1 MTAIAWADAVDMNRP
16 TPVAT
21 SQHIDALVE
30 RLRAN
35 PGRPARVRTNVGY
48 SSVSTNCA
56 YFRRGC
62 KVVTR
67 RNPAG
72 GWDHFAA
79 WPTTPAT
86 GADPVADLAAFRSIG
101 ARRIGA
107 AA

>member
-1 MTAIAWADAVDMNRP
+1 MTAIAWADAVDMDRP
-16 TPVAT
+16 VQSVTT
-21 SQHIDALVE
+21 RQIDAIVDQ
-30 RLRAN
+30 LRRN

-48 SSVSTNCA
+48 SSVSTNCS

-79 WPTTPAT
+79 WPITESA
-86 GADPVADLAAFRSIG
+86 ANPVADLEAFRSVG
-101 ARRIGA
+101 RRRMGLA
-107 AA
+107 S